1 MASEL
6 LKRKSLIN
14 RLKEPDVPVIN
25 FDLINSA
32 KDYNIE
38 SIEEDILPAPKPK
51 ELFEERDRL
60 RIESLEQSLQESK
73 PFLMDE
79 SVDFIERKEF
89 FQGSRGKE
97 FADLPQEILDRL
109 LPIEGTDIFTN
120 TGGAKKVNL
129 TQTGKNLLKN
139 FETLILITIQIIYLH
154 HLELIYLIWLELI
167 KLQKI
172 EAVLRHLFIITSL
185 T

>member
-32 KDYNIE
+32 NYNIE

-60 RIESLEQSLQESK
+60 RIESLEQSLQDTK

-79 SVDFIERKEF
+79 SVDFIEREEF
-89 FQGSRGKE
+89 NKGSKKFRQVTDEE
-97 FADLPQEILDRL
+97 F
-109 LPIEGTDIFTN
+109 IELY
-120 TGGAKKVNL
+120 KVS
-129 TQTGKNLLKN
+129 KS
-139 FETLILITIQIIYLH
+139 
-154 HLELIYLIWLELI
+154 
-167 KLQKI
+167 
-172 EAVLRHLFIITSL
+172 R
-185 T
+185 

>member
-60 RIESLEQSLQESK
+60 RIESLEQSLQDTK

-79 SVDFIERKEF
+79 SVDFIERENFASGSKFEPNISIF
-89 FQGSRGKE
+89 EDIVLNFNQGSEYKNVKDVFE
-97 FADLPQEILDRL
+97 EYYKITKDPL
-109 LPIEGTDIFTN
+109 
-120 TGGAKKVNL
+120 AKKQIKKGITKGTKAEKLIQPVLSLLETPEEKVNRVF
-129 TQTGKNLLKN
+129 T
-139 FETLILITIQIIYLH
+139 
-154 HLELIYLIWLELI
+154 
-167 KLQKI
+167 
-172 EAVLRHLFIITSL
+172 EA
-185 T
+185 